1 MTKNSPG
8 SDDWKS
14 TDDQPAAGPLI
25 ESYSQPGSGFERHE
39 IWALGTLNVLLLNG
53 DQEDAQAAFDCLTA
67 IEQRLSK
74 FLPESDV
81 SLLNTLGSSRP
92 VTVGKELLELIHR
105 SREAWELT
113 GGAFDPTIGPLM
125 QAWGLVDLEARTPDS
140 SELSRLLEC
149 RGMDLVEVDPET
161 CTVSFTR
168 PGVSLDLGAIGKGYA
183 ADQIANLLRD
193 RGVKAG
199 AILSGRS
206 TVLAWGLPAE
216 EESWQVEVC
225 HPGNE
230 DETLCRLDM
239 RPGALS
245 TSSAA
250 ERFVRSEGKTYG
262 HIIDP
267 RDGLPTSTIEGA
279 TIWTPQAALGDVLST
294 ALFILGREALAENG
308 CAEKLVRAWTPQGE
322 APRASII
329 LAEKSSGSWGGV
341 EWEAFHIGEPGFE
354 ASD

>member
-8 SDDWKS
+8 SGDWKS

-53 DQEDAQAAFDCLTA
+53 NQEDAQAAFDCLTV

-125 QAWGLVDLEARTPDS
+125 QAWGLVDMEARTPDS

-168 PGVSLDLGAIGKGYA
+168 PGVSLDLGAIGKGE
-183 ADQIANLLRD
+183 
-193 RGVKAG
+193 
-199 AILSGRS
+199 AIRA
-206 TVLAWGLPAE
+206 TAV
-216 EESWQVEVC
+216 
-225 HPGNE
+225 
-230 DETLCRLDM
+230 
-239 RPGALS
+239 AL
-245 TSSAA
+245 
-250 ERFVRSEGKTYG
+250 
-262 HIIDP
+262 
-267 RDGLPTSTIEGA
+267 
-279 TIWTPQAALGDVLST
+279 
-294 ALFILGREALAENG
+294 LGR
-308 CAEKLVRAWTPQGE
+308 
-322 APRASII
+322 
-329 LAEKSSGSWGGV
+329 
-341 EWEAFHIGEPGFE
+341 
-354 ASD
+354 

>member
-1 MTKNSPG
+1 
-8 SDDWKS
+8 
-14 TDDQPAAGPLI
+14 
-25 ESYSQPGSGFERHE
+25 
-39 IWALGTLNVLLLNG
+39 
-53 DQEDAQAAFDCLTA
+53 
-67 IEQRLSK
+67 
-74 FLPESDV
+74 
-81 SLLNTLGSSRP
+81 
-92 VTVGKELLELIHR
+92 
-105 SREAWELT
+105 
-113 GGAFDPTIGPLM
+113 
-125 QAWGLVDLEARTPDS
+125 
-140 SELSRLLEC
+140 RLLEC

-183 ADQIANLLRD
+183 ADQIAKLLKD
-193 RGVKAG
+193 RGVEAG

-230 DETLCRLDM
+230 DESLCQLEM

-267 RDGLPTSTIEGA
+267 RDGLPTSAIEGA

-329 LAEKSSGSWGGV
+329 LAEKSSGAWGGV

>member
-8 SDDWKS
+8 SGDWKS

-25 ESYSQPGSGFERHE
+25 ESYSQPGSGFGRHE

-92 VTVGKELLELIHR
+92 VTVGKELLKLIHR

-149 RGMDLVEVDPET
+149 RGMDLVEVDQET
-161 CTVSFTR
+161 CAVSFTR

-183 ADQIANLLRD
+183 ADQIANLLKD
-193 RGVKAG
+193 RGVEAG

-216 EESWQVEVC
+216 EDSWQVEVC

-230 DETLCRLDM
+230 DETLCRLEM
-239 RPGALS
+239 LPGALS

-329 LAEKSSGSWGGV
+329 LAEKSSGRWGGV

>member
-1 MTKNSPG
+1 MTRNSPG
-8 SDDWKS
+8 SGDWKS

-39 IWALGTLNVLLLNG
+39 AWALGTLNVLLLNG
-53 DQEDAQAAFDCLTA
+53 DREDAQAAFDCLNA

-125 QAWGLVDLEARTPDS
+125 QAWGLVDMEARTPDS
-140 SELSRLLEC
+140 IELARLLEC
-149 RGMDLVEVDPET
+149 RGMDLVEMDPET

-183 ADQIANLLRD
+183 ADRIANLLRG
-193 RGVKAG
+193 RGVEAG

-216 EESWQVEVC
+216 EECWQVEVC

-230 DETLCRLDM
+230 DETLCRLAM
-239 RPGALS
+239 LPGALS

-294 ALFILGREALAENG
+294 ALFILGREALAEDG
-308 CAEKLVRAWTPQGE
+308 CVEKLVRAWTPPGE

-329 LAEKSSGSWGGV
+329 LAEKSSGNWGGV
-341 EWEAFHIGEPGFE
+341 EWESFHIGEPGFE

>member
-14 TDDQPAAGPLI
+14 PDDQPAAGPLI

-92 VTVGKELLELIHR
+92 VTVGKEPLELIHR
-105 SREAWELT
+105 AREAWELT
-113 GGAFDPTIGPLM
+113 GGAFDPTIGPLR

-193 RGVKAG
+193 RGVEAG

-216 EESWQVEVC
+216 EESWRVEVC

-230 DETLCRLDM
+230 DETLCRLEM

-341 EWEAFHIGEPGFE
+341 EWEAFHIGEPVFE